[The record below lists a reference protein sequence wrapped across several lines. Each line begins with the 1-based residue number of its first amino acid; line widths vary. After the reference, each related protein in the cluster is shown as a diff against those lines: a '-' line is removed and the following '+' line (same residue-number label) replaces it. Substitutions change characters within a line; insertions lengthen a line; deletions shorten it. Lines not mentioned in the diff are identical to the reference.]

1 MRIQLSRIFS
11 KEGPTVGRW
20 TTLWTSILLA
30 NFAHDLAKC
39 QESHDMA
46 GFVVFL
52 AFSVLMAL
60 MWPILTI
67 RRLVELSLSW
77 MWVIPLVILYAVALV
92 AAVRGQP
99 LLVTPT
105 ADVAVLAQI
114 PLVFLSPR
122 KEQAAVTDQGQGEPV
137 P

>member
-1 MRIQLSRIFS
+1 
-11 KEGPTVGRW
+11 
-20 TTLWTSILLA
+20 
-30 NFAHDLAKC
+30 
-39 QESHDMA
+39 
-46 GFVVFL
+46 
-52 AFSVLMAL
+52 MAL